1 MIALGVVFSRLLQAV
16 KLERDAFV
24 WMDFNDRATGDAA
37 ILVAI
42 TQVLISL
49 GLGTS
54 LLSIL
59 NPAVL
64 IQILLSAL
72 FTWVIY
78 SGAVYVVSRYL
89 LDASGTYAIYLRIT
103 GFAFPTLL
111 LVVFVALIIPSGL
124 LAFILGGAWFVVIVA
139 NGLTYTVD
147 LPMHKAA
154 TAAVGGLILMV
165 IVQAILGSIRTF

>member
-1 MIALGVVFSRLLQAV
+1 
-16 KLERDAFV
+16 
-24 WMDFNDRATGDAA
+24 MDFNDRATGDAA

-54 LLSIL
+54 LLSLL
-59 NPAVL
+59 NPATLV
-64 IQILLSAL
+64 QILLSAL

-78 SGAVYVVSRYL
+78 SGAVYLVSRYL
-89 LDASGTYAIYLRIT
+89 FDASGTYAIYLRIT
-103 GFAFPTLL
+103 GFAYPTLL
-111 LVVFVALIIPSGL
+111 IVVFVVLIGPSGM
-124 LAFILGGAWFVVIVA
+124 LAFILGGVWFVVIVA

-147 LPMHKAA
+147 IPMQKAA

-165 IVQAILGSIRTF
+165 IAQAILGSLRAF